1 MVVYLKTKQKTTL
14 LYLKKTRV
22 AATPSGEM
30 EK

>member
-14 LYLKKTRV
+14 LYFKKTRV